1 MKRLPPAKRNQL
13 LIVIVAT
20 VALIG
25 LVYSLLISPQKTKN
39 IRLANDTK
47 AAKIKLGQYRQTI
60 NLANDTA
67 VKLTAMTM
75 QLSQAEKDVATGDI
89 YLWLNDTFR
98 GFKTAYQVDI
108 PNISQPT
115 APSKVDLITDFPY
128 DQVKVTLNGVAHY
141 HDLGKFVA
149 DFENNFPHMRV
160 INLMAEPAAA
170 PPGSAP
176 ERLTFHLDV
185 IALIRPNN

>member
-13 LIVIVAT
+13 IIVVVAT
-20 VALIG
+20 LALLG
-25 LVYSLLISPQKTKN
+25 LVYSLLINPQKTKN

-47 AAKIKLGQYRQTI
+47 AAKVKLEKYRTTIKL
-60 NLANDTA
+60 AEDTA
-67 VKLTAMTM
+67 AKMADKSALLT
-75 QLSQAEKDVATGDI
+75 QAEKDIATGDV
-89 YLWLNDTFR
+89 YLWLNDTIR

-108 PNISQPT
+108 PNVSQPT
-115 APSKVDLITDFPY
+115 PPAKVDLITDFPY

-141 HDLGKFVA
+141 HDLGKFIA

-160 INLMAEPAAA
+160 INLTAEPVPA

-176 ERLTFHLDV
+176 ERLSFHLDV

>member
-13 LIVIVAT
+13 IGVIVAT

-39 IRLANDTK
+39 IRLANETK
-47 AAKIKLGQYRQTI
+47 AAKLKLEQYRATIKL
-60 NLANDTA
+60 AEDTA
-67 VKLTAMTM
+67 AKINTTSTQLT
-75 QLSQAEKDVATGDI
+75 QAEKDIATGDV
-89 YLWLNDTFR
+89 YLWLNDTIR

-108 PNISQPT
+108 PNVSQPT
-115 APSKVDLITDFPY
+115 APAEVDLITDFPY
-128 DQVKVTLNGVAHY
+128 KQVKVTLNGIGHY

-160 INLMAEPAAA
+160 LNLTVEPASA

-176 ERLTFHLDV
+176 ERLSFHLEV
-185 IALIRPNN
+185 AALVRPNN